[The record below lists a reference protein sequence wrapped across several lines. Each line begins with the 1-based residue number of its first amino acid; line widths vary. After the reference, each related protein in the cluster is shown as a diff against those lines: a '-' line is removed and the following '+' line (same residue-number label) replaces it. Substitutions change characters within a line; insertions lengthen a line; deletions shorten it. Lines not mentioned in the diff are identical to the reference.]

1 MSLTVLKLGMVE
13 VGDMGEPP
21 GLLSYGGDPFGI
33 GMAEGHDGD
42 AGAEVQEAAAFVIV
56 QPHTLAAVDD
66 QRASR
71 VGGDEEGVRQCGG
84 ATASRGCGCGGGA
97 GGGGVGCG
105 DGGGGLGMIG
115 HGVSPI
121 SLGLDDG
128 HVYNVNADEAAA
140 AVAAAMGAVE
150 LAFVADVPGV
160 RLADGRLA
168 EHLDEG
174 QVLGLIADGT
184 VHGGMVP
191 KVRAALDAL
200 ARGVRAVRIVDV
212 AGLAT
217 GRGTLLV
224 LG

>member
-1 MSLTVLKLGMVE
+1 M
-13 VGDMGEPP
+13 
-21 GLLSYGGDPFGI
+21 
-33 GMAEGHDGD
+33 
-42 AGAEVQEAAAFVIV
+42 
-56 QPHTLAAVDD
+56 
-66 QRASR
+66 
-71 VGGDEEGVRQCGG
+71 
-84 ATASRGCGCGGGA
+84 
-97 GGGGVGCG
+97 
-105 DGGGGLGMIG
+105 
-115 HGVSPI
+115 VSPI

-217 GRGTLLV
+217 GRGTVLV